1 MNDALDERWVHV
13 IALGGTIAMTEV
25 AGGGVA
31 PTLGATQ
38 LTTALLPI
46 RPNGLRLDSSTFR
59 TKPGAHLDL
68 ADLVQLRDRTDELFT
83 AGVDGVVIT
92 QGTDTI
98 EETGFALDLLS
109 DAERPIV
116 VTGAMRHPAQPGAD
130 GPANLLAAVQL
141 AAAEESRDAGVLVV
155 MDEVVHAARFVRK
168 THTFRPS
175 AFVSA
180 GAGPV
185 GWVTEGRVR
194 VPIRPSRRLH
204 LDVAA
209 TDPVPPVAVLAA
221 ALGDDG
227 RFAAAVADLGYAGA
241 VVAGFGAGHVP
252 ARQAA
257 HLGDLAMEL
266 PVVLASR
273 TGAGEIGRTTYGFPG
288 SERDLLGR
296 GLIGAGSLD
305 PFKARVLLS
314 YALALGWP
322 PDRIAAAY
330 EQLSR

>member
-1 MNDALDERWVHV
+1 MNDGTDERWVHV

-31 PTLGATQ
+31 PTLGAAQ
-38 LTTALLPI
+38 LTAALPI
-46 RPNGLRLDSSTFR
+46 RPNGVRLDSSTFR
-59 TKPGAHLDL
+59 ETPGAHLEP
-68 ADLVQLRDRTDELFT
+68 ADLVQLRDRTDELFA

-98 EETGFALDLLS
+98 EETAFALDLLS

-130 GPANLLAAVQL
+130 GPANLLAAIQV
-141 AAAEESRDAGVLVV
+141 AAAEQGRDLGVLVV

-168 THTFRPS
+168 AHTFRPS

-180 GAGPV
+180 GAGPI

-194 VPIRPSRRLH
+194 IPLRPTHRLY

-209 TDPVPPVAVLAA
+209 TDQVPPVALLTA

-227 RFAAAVADLGYAGA
+227 RFAAATVELGYAGA

-252 ARQAA
+252 LRQAEY
-257 HLGDLAMEL
+257 LGALAKEV
-266 PVVLASR
+266 PVVLTSR
-273 TGAGEIGRTTYGFPG
+273 TGTGEIGRNTYGFPG
-288 SERDLLGR
+288 SERDLLDR

-314 YALALGWP
+314 YALALEWP
-322 PDRIAAAY
+322 GDRIAAAY
-330 EQLSR
+330 ERLSQ

>member
-1 MNDALDERWVHV
+1 MNDATDERWVHA

-31 PTLGATQ
+31 PTLGAAE
-38 LTTALLPI
+38 LTGALPV
-46 RPNGLRLDSSTFR
+46 GLTGVRLDASTFR
-59 TKPGAHLDL
+59 EMPGAHLEL
-68 ADLVQLRDRTDELFT
+68 ADLVLLRDRIDELFA

-98 EETGFALDLLS
+98 EETAFALELLS
-109 DAERPIV
+109 DAEQPIV
-116 VTGAMRHPAQPGAD
+116 VTGAMRHPGRPGAD
-130 GPANLLAAVQL
+130 GPANLLAAIQV
-141 AAAEESRDAGVLVV
+141 AGAEESRAVGVLVL

-168 THTFRPS
+168 AHTFRPS
-175 AFVSA
+175 AFVST
-180 GAGPV
+180 GVGPI
-185 GWVTEGRVR
+185 GWVTEERVR
-194 VPIRPSRRLH
+194 VPVRPASRLH

-209 TDPVPPVAVLAA
+209 TDPVPPVALLTAVV
-221 ALGDDG
+221 GDDG
-227 RFAAAVADLGYAGA
+227 RFATAVAELGYAGA
-241 VVAGFGAGHVP
+241 VMAGFGAGHVSL
-252 ARQAA
+252 RQAEY
-257 HLGDLAMEL
+257 LGDLAKEM

-273 TGAGEIGRTTYGFPG
+273 TGAGETARATYGFPG

-322 PDRIAAAY
+322 VDRIAAAF
-330 EQLSR
+330 ERLSR